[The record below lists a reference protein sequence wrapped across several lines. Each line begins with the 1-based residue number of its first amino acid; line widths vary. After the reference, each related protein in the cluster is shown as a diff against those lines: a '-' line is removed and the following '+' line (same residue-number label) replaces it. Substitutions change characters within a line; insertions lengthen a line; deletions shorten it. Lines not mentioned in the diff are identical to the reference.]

1 MKIEVKQQ
9 VKQNTEKGN
18 VAKQNSA
25 EQIAGAASTAVNS
38 KGKNLAAAVEAANKV
53 TTPVAANLEAP
64 KQSKKTLFANAVVT
78 PNAKTSKRAAT
89 EE

>member
-53 TTPVAANLEAP
+53 TTPGCCQFRGT
-64 KQSKKTLFANAVVT
+64 KAV
-78 PNAKTSKRAAT
+78 
-89 EE
+89 